1 MGGQDGAGATIRHE
15 SLKSRPLTSIVLRG
29 NVIQS
34 ESKSGGGRRRITG
47 DRIVGMRMCRAGSE
61 EESVTWIAFD

>member
-1 MGGQDGAGATIRHE
+1 MIRKFE
-15 SLKSRPLTSIVLRG
+15 EPSFTSTVLRG

-34 ESKSGGGRRRITG
+34 ESKSAVGQKRILG

-61 EESVTWIAFD
+61 ER